1 MGSAIKKMKTDV
13 CSVEGWSAYI
23 EDLSGLVD
31 YTLHYAISG
40 KPLLQGIIPL
50 LEVFFP
56 FTGQSYV

>member
-31 YTLHYAISG
+31 NILFITPS
-40 KPLLQGIIPL
+40 
-50 LEVFFP
+50 LESL
-56 FTGQSYV
+56 SYKG